1 MINLYHGDCL
11 EVMKDIPDNSID
23 LIVSDIPY
31 KIISGGC
38 TNDAV
43 KITGGM
49 LNHSSGKAH
58 ELVKS
63 GKLFEH
69 NDIKFSEFLP
79 YMFRVLKDNSHCY
92 LMVNGRN
99 LKELQIA
106 VEDVGFKYQNLLV
119 WDKGNATPNKWYMN
133 CCEFILFLR
142 KGKAKN
148 INNLGSKTILSVKN
162 IKGKTH
168 PTEKPVELMK
178 ILIENSSKENDVVM
192 DCFMGTGST
201 GVASVN
207 TNRSFI
213 GIEIDKTYYDV
224 AVSRIKENKK

>member
-1 MINLYHGDCL
+1 MINLYHDDCL

-31 KIISGGC
+31 KIISGGR
-38 TNDAV
+38 TNNAV

-49 LNHSSGKAH
+49 LNRSSGKAH
-58 ELVKS
+58 DLVKS

-106 VEDVGFKYQNLLV
+106 AEDVGFKYQNLLV

-192 DCFMGTGST
+192 DCFMGTGSV

-224 AVSRIKENKK
+224 AVSRIN